1 MIYRLITSKEADEDM
16 VFLKKS
22 EINAYQKAQELFK
35 ELKAHPRTGT
45 GKPEMLRHGK
55 FKGLWSRRITGKHRL
70 YYSIRDKEIVVWVL
84 SARGHYDD
92 K

>member
-1 MIYRLITSKEADEDM
+1 MIYQLITSKEADEDM
-16 VFLKKS
+16 AFLKKS

-35 ELKAHPRTGT
+35 ELKEHPRTGT

-55 FKGLWSRRITGKHRL
+55 FKSLWSGRITGKHRL
-70 YYSIRDKEIVVWVL
+70 YYSIRDKEILVFVL